1 MSEGILSPGDIL
13 PDLDL
18 VSLDGGLVKLMKTGI
33 QVAPIR
39 VLHFPT
45 FLL

>member
-1 MSEGILSPGDIL
+1 MSEWVLSPGDVF

-18 VSLDGGLVKLMKTGI
+18 VSLDGGLVKLRKTGI

-45 FLL
+45 LLL